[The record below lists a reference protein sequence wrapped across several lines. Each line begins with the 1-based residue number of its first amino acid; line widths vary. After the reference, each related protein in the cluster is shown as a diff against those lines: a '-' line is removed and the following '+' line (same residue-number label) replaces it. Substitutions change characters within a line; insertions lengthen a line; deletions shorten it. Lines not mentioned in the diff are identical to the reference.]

1 MSGARLCR
9 CGCGRVLTDVRADA
23 LYFSAACRT
32 EAYRAR
38 KASRSRHAEPSQAD
52 RVLAAL
58 KRGPV
63 MQSDFDPPTIDGH
76 SRRRRVAA
84 RILDLRK
91 AGHAIESARVETS
104 GGAFVAAYR
113 LTQLAVPHIP
123 GGKEAPDG
131 ASPPPAPP
139 PCAEQAAAGEPALFD
154 PGAYGRPGL
163 MDAA

>member
-1 MSGARLCR
+1 MTRVCRNPECARPLPA
-9 CGCGRVLTDVRADA
+9 DARADA
-23 LYFSAACRT
+23 LHCSHACRT

-38 KASRSRHAEPSQAD
+38 KASRSRHEAPSQND

-63 MQSDFDPPTIDGH
+63 MQSDFDPPTVDGH
-76 SRRRRVAA
+76 ARIRRVAA
-84 RILDLRK
+84 RIMDLRK
-91 AGHAIESARVETS
+91 AGHVIESSRVETS

-113 LTQLAVPHIP
+113 LAELAVPHIP

-131 ASPPPAPP
+131 ASPPSAPLP
-139 PCAEQAAAGEPALFD
+139 RAEQAAAGEPSLFD
-154 PGAYGRPGL
+154 PDAYGRPGL

>member
-1 MSGARLCR
+1 M
-9 CGCGRVLTDVRADA
+9 
-23 LYFSAACRT
+23 
-32 EAYRAR
+32 
-38 KASRSRHAEPSQAD
+38 
-52 RVLAAL
+52 LAAL

-76 SRRRRVAA
+76 SRIRRVAA

-91 AGHAIESARVETS
+91 AGHAIESQRVETS
-104 GGAFVAAYR
+104 GGAFVAAYV
-113 LTQLAVPHIP
+113 LTELAVPHIP

-131 ASPPPAPP
+131 ASPPSAPP
-139 PCAEQAAAGEPALFD
+139 PCAEQAAAGEPVLFD